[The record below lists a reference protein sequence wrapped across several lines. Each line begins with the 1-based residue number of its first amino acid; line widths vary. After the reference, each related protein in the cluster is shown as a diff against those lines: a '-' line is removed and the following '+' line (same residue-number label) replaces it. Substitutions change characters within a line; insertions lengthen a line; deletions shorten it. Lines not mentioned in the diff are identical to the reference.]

1 MATVK
6 KKKDETPDLFKQEEK
21 TEPITNFE
29 AAIKEAAESTV
40 VPEVFP
46 EEIPLG
52 GGLVA
57 KLVTPTKPKEE
68 KKKATKKIKVEEAK
82 LVETTETVNTAL
94 ALAAEVEPE
103 PFVFMDDL
111 YLDIN
116 EIKAQYFDETALLL
130 QPQTLYR
137 LDGAGLRSYYS
148 YTPAQLLKKKT
159 KTKAAVYTEP
169 YIKFYISVTSLIQ
182 ATMPTSPHLIAWIA
196 KEGENAELIKE
207 ERADYGTLMHIE
219 FENVLK
225 ALINGGTYDLDKIPE
240 YVEAYCMDNNIV
252 NCDKVMYVED
262 LKQDI
267 LGFCKFL
274 FDYNVK
280 PLAIEM
286 VLKCDALG
294 TGGALDLVCALDIDV
309 KGFYGETYASGAQKG
324 QPKETKQKKTYK
336 AIVDFKSSRKGV
348 HENHEIQLEIYKAS
362 FVENF
367 PQFKDE
373 EIKLFNFRPK
383 NWQKQPDYV
392 LTDQTGKHT
401 YEEIKLLSDIFYL
414 KNDLTKKE
422 RTLIGGIIDFNK
434 RSIDKN
440 YRRVNMSN
448 LIINRKQK

>member
-6 KKKDETPDLFKQEEK
+6 KKKEETPDLFKQEET

-29 AAIKEAAESTV
+29 AAIKEVAESTV
-40 VPEVFP
+40 VP

-57 KLVTPTKPKEE
+57 KLVTPKNET
-68 KKKATKKIKVEEAK
+68 KKATTKKLKKVEEVK
-82 LVETTETVNTAL
+82 VVETTETVNEAL
-94 ALAAEVEPE
+94 ILAAEVEPE
-103 PFVFMDDL
+103 PFIFMDDL
-111 YLDIN
+111 HLDIN

-130 QPQTLYR
+130 QPETLYR

-148 YTPAQLLKKKT
+148 YTPAQVLKKKT
-159 KTKAAVYTEP
+159 KTKAAVMSEP
-169 YIKFYISVTSLIQ
+169 YVKFYISVTSLIQ

-196 KEGENAELIKE
+196 KEGDNAEAIKE

-294 TGGALDLVCALDIDV
+294 TGGALDLVCTLDIDV

-324 QPKETKQKKTYK
+324 QPKESKQKKTFK
-336 AIVDFKSSRKGV
+336 AIIDFKSSRKGV
-348 HENHEIQLEIYKAS
+348 HENHEIQLEIYKAA
-362 FVENF
+362 FKENF

-373 EIKLFNFRPK
+373 ELKLFNFRPK
-383 NWQKQPDYV
+383 NWQKSPDYV

-401 YEEIKLLSDIFYL
+401 FEEIKLLSDIFYL

-422 RTLIGGIIDFNK
+422 RTLIGGVIDFNK

-448 LIINRKQK
+448 LIINRKKK